1 VSFTSI
7 AKAANKSRLPV
18 FAFQTV
24 QAEQGASVVL
34 AKDYFDFGKEAAFL
48 AARVMRGENPKDL
61 PFIGLQE
68 TKLILNLKAAKISN
82 LQIPKPLIADAVK
95 VIK

>member
-1 VSFTSI
+1 M
-7 AKAANKSRLPV
+7 
-18 FAFQTV
+18 
-24 QAEQGASVVL
+24 VL

-61 PFIGLQE
+61 PFIGLDE

-82 LQIPKPLIADAVK
+82 LHIPKPLIADAIK